1 MITGLLMFLGSAG
14 YLAYKTAS
22 STNAKQDLNIH
33 TKNTGINIPRQCE
46 LERMAMGATPFDRQ
60 RFIQL
65 LKNADLSKAR
75 CREFHESKR
84 EYLLSQYE
92 RFDEFHRVNPKIQS
106 FSDMIKIDDKNYAV
120 WIISKSE
127 GWTYNKPMISGLPPM
142 CDGYEMFNDPY
153 VKKKA
158 RKI

>member
-1 MITGLLMFLGSAG
+1 MIGGLLLFLGSAG

-22 STNAKQDLNIH
+22 STSAKQDLNIH
-33 TKNTGINIPRQCE
+33 TKNTGINIQRQCE
-46 LERMAMGATPFDRQ
+46 LERMAMGGTAYDRK
-60 RFIQL
+60 RFVDL

-75 CREFHESKR
+75 FREFHESKR

-92 RFDEFHRVNPKIQS
+92 RFDEFHRVNSKINC
-106 FSDMIKIDDKNYAV
+106 FSDMIKIEDRNYAV
-120 WIISKSE
+120 WIIAKSE
-127 GWTYNKPMISGLPPM
+127 GWTYNKPMISGLPYM